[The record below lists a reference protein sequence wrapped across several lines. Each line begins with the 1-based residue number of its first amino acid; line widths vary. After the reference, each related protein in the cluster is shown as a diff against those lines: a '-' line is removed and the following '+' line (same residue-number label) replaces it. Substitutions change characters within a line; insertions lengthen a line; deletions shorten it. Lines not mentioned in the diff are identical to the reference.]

1 LLPKFKEPYL
11 TNNKTLGNLC
21 LLKVKNFLHKVN
33 FFQELYEEANGL
45 MRIRKAH
52 LKSQLH
58 LIIRGQARIINRIIL
73 TIKMRHRQGKKEK
86 ASHSTAVAYVSQSS
100 KI

>member
-1 LLPKFKEPYL
+1 
-11 TNNKTLGNLC
+11 
-21 LLKVKNFLHKVN
+21 
-33 FFQELYEEANGL
+33 

-52 LKSQLH
+52 LPSQLH